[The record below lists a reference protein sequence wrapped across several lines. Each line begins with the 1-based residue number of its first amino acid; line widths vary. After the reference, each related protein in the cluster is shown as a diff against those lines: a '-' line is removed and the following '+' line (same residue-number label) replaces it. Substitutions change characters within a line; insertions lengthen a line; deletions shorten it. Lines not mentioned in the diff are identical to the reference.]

1 MVRQVRNW
9 AYKFINLTGVD
20 SMKIKTIEAN
30 TKKPTKNL
38 RIQLQVKGKD
48 SGYLTLTS
56 DMEGFVMLDEK
67 YKGQQIAVA
76 TTGGQPSWIAATDG
90 ATLVVTATT
99 THAGTTGDQGK
110 GGKGGQQ
117 GGKQKDKET
126 WK

>member
-1 MVRQVRNW
+1 
-9 AYKFINLTGVD
+9 
-20 SMKIKTIEAN
+20 MKIKTIDAS

-48 SGYLTLTS
+48 SGYLTVTS

-76 TTGGQPSWIAATDG
+76 STGGQPTWVAATDG
-90 ATLVVTATT
+90 ATLLVTTQT
-99 THAGTTGDQGK
+99 SHAGTTGGQGGQ
-110 GGKGGQQ
+110 GGKQQ
-117 GGKQKDKET
+117 GGKEKNKET

>member
-1 MVRQVRNW
+1 
-9 AYKFINLTGVD
+9 
-20 SMKIKTIEAN
+20 MKIKTIDVT

-67 YKGQQIAVA
+67 YKGQQIAVS
-76 TTGGQPSWIAATDG
+76 TTGGQPAWIAATDG
-90 ATLVVTATT
+90 ATLMVSAQPA
-99 THAGTTGDQGK
+99 HTGSHDASK
-110 GGKGGQQ
+110 GGKGASH
-117 GGKQKDKET
+117 GGKEKNKET

>member
-1 MVRQVRNW
+1 
-9 AYKFINLTGVD
+9 
-20 SMKIKTIEAN
+20 MKIKTVDAT

-56 DMEGFVMLDEK
+56 DMEGFVVLDEK

-99 THAGTTGDQGK
+99 AKAGTTGTQGQGGK
-110 GGKGGQQ
+110 GQDGKGGQQ